1 MRGDGTVFKR
11 QDSSRWWIQFCVR
24 GKVCRE
30 VGGRTE
36 AEARKRL
43 KARIREIQAGRFVGL
58 DQERRTVN
66 EELDSYGKWFEA
78 QGKKSITTTRAHL
91 KPIRADFGDRSIV
104 SLRPNHFEEYRDA
117 RLRAGKTKRTIDH
130 ELGSLRAALRRA
142 QKEER
147 LSRVPFI
154 PMFGRAADVVRQGFV
169 ERETFE
175 AIAAN
180 LSELVGDIAR
190 FAFLSAWRRGEIL
203 GLRWEWVDRAAREI
217 RLPDSKNGKPRV
229 LPLEGQL
236 WILIERRWAARHYER
251 PNGET
256 SLSALLFHRGGR
268 PIADFRKVWRAACEK
283 ANVPATLFHDLRRSG
298 IRNLVRAGVPVA
310 VAKKISG
317 HETDSVF
324 DRYNI
329 TSIEDQRAALRVTEA
344 YLEGQAGE
352 SNVARFPGTD
362 TELTRRG
369 SERNPAGA

>member
-1 MRGDGTVFKR
+1 MRGDGCVIQRK
-11 QDSSRWWIQFCVR
+11 DSPNFWIQFCVR
-24 GKVCRE
+24 GKVHRE
-30 VGGRTE
+30 RGGRTP
-36 AEARKRL
+36 AEARRRL
-43 KARIREIQAGRFVGL
+43 KARIQEIQAGRFVGL

-66 EELDSYGKWFEA
+66 EELDSYEKWLVA
-78 QGKKSITTTRAHL
+78 QEKKSLVTTRAHL
-91 KPIRADFGDRSIV
+91 KPIRAEFGDRPIV
-104 SLRPNHFEEYRDA
+104 SVRPSDFEQYRDT
-117 RLRAGKTKRTIDH
+117 RLRARKTKRTIDH

-147 LSRVPFI
+147 LTRVVHI
-154 PMFGRAADVVRQGFV
+154 PMYGKAADVVRQGFV

-180 LSELVGDIAR
+180 LPDLIRDIAR

-203 GLRWEWVDRAAREI
+203 GLRWEWVDRAAREV

-236 WILIERRWAARHYER
+236 WTLIERRWAARHYER

-256 SLSALLFHRGGR
+256 SLSLLVFHRGGC
-268 PIADFRKVWRAACEK
+268 PIADFRKVWQAACAK

-329 TSIEDQRAALRVTEA
+329 TSVEDQRAALRVTEA
-344 YLEGQAGE
+344 YLEGQAEE
-352 SNVARFPGTD
+352 SNVARFPQ
-362 TELTRRG
+362 
-369 SERNPAGA
+369 N